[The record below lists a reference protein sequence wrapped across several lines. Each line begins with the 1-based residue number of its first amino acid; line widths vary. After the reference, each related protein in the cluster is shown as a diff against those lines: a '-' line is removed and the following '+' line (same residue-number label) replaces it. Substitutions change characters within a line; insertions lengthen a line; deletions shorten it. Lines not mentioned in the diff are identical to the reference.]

1 MEAENE
7 VTFDLSEI
15 DWQTATSVDI
25 FGEFDL
31 ENFPVMFFLRFINI
45 IENACYDER
54 SELECPSRL
63 EFFRTLHDFNFDIG

>member
-31 ENFPVMFFLRFINI
+31 QNFPVMFFLRLINV
-45 IENACYDER
+45 IENACYDEE
-54 SELECPSRL
+54 SNLECPNRSGSKK
-63 EFFRTLHDFNFDIG
+63 IK

>member
-45 IENACYDER
+45 IEKACYAER
-54 SELECPSRL
+54 PELDCPNRSGSKK
-63 EFFRTLHDFNFDIG
+63 N

>member
-31 ENFPVMFFLRFINI
+31 QNFPVMFFLRLINV
-45 IENACYDER
+45 IENACYDEE
-54 SELECPSRL
+54 SKLECPNRSGSKNKL
-63 EFFRTLHDFNFDIG
+63 NKS